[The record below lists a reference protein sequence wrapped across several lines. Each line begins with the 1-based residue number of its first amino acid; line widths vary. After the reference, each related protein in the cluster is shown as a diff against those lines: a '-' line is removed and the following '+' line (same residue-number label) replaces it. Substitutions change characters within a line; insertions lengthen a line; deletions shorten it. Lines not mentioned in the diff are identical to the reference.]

1 MGVVFEQLYFL
12 LHAIL
17 IPIATHLLFI
27 EVT

>member
-12 LHAIL
+12 WYVIL